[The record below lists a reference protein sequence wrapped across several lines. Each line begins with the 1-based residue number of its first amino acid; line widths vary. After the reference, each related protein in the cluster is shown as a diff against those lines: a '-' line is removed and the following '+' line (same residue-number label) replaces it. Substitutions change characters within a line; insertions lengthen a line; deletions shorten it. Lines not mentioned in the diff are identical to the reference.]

1 MHAPQPG
8 RFLTPA
14 LLPALLVVCYLT
26 ALPLGLADGP
36 AASTDVLQH
45 RLATLSGLQWTG
57 LVVLILTATLFL
69 SHCAPALTRLVEG
82 DRWWGSVSRLLRAR
96 QRWRREIARRR
107 LTSQFEQARATSDP
121 ELLIEVRSMSAW
133 LSERYPMNDGLL
145 RPTALGNAL
154 AAAHEQIEDVYG
166 LDVRLAWPRL
176 YQVLGKRMRTEADAR
191 SGLLHM
197 YVSFFVFSLPAA
209 AASLIAW
216 PRSTVAAMVLWLA
229 PLGIAAMAYPS
240 AVRAAV
246 AYGSSLRVAFDLHRF
261 DLYEALHLPAPANQ
275 ERERVTNA
283 ALSSQWR
290 HSALRSHDLS
300 YPQQSRPTAGADH
313 SVRPTGTPTTSEGEE
328 TPAPAPGEET
338 LTPAPDGSRTDR
350 RPSGGWAGDVG
361 ATRPGEHAPT
371 DVAGE
376 KLLKAG
382 ASGAGVLATVGAM
395 ATAAATPMA
404 GSLLL
409 TGVGA
414 IGAAAVFAATEVLR
428 RRSQREALPASAE
441 EAQPPTL
448 DYDHPSSHPAPLVQV
463 GESIREALSPSP
475 PKAFRGGLAVT
486 LEQADSVERVDD
498 EPEWHI
504 RQGREA
510 TVVICVGL
518 GAEHQQRPERLLS
531 GAEGVADELLV
542 VSGQSADVVDLDL
555 TVDAP
560 FMTVRPARH
569 SVRAQVAGGQA
580 WFRSTVS
587 AVEAGTYDIRV
598 AVYSSGGLVQ
608 ALPLSIVVDEVPPA
622 GR

>member
-14 LLPALLVVCYLT
+14 LLPALFVVCYLT

-36 AASTDVLQH
+36 AASTDALQR
-45 RLATLSGLQWTG
+45 RLARLSGLQWIG
-57 LVVLILTATLFL
+57 LVVMVLSATLFL
-69 SHCAPALTRLVEG
+69 SHCAPALTRLLEG
-82 DRWWGSVSRLLRAR
+82 DRWSGRISRLLRAR

-107 LTSQFEQARATSDP
+107 LTSQFEEALATSDP

-176 YQVLGKRMRTEADAR
+176 YHVLGKRMRTEADTR
-191 SGLLHM
+191 GGLLHM
-197 YVSFFVFSLPAA
+197 YVSFFVFSLPAT

-216 PRSTVAAMVLWLA
+216 PRWSVPAMVLWLA
-229 PLGIAAMAYPS
+229 PLGIAAMTYPS

-261 DLYEALHLPAPANQ
+261 DLYDALHLPAPANQ

-290 HSALRSHDLS
+290 HSAFRSHDVP
-300 YPQQSRPTAGADH
+300 YPQQSWPSGGDDDPVGLPR
-313 SVRPTGTPTTSEGEE
+313 TPTMSGGEE
-328 TPAPAPGEET
+328 TPEPGGVRT
-338 LTPAPDGSRTDR
+338 GRGPSGSRAGTPENDGADNVGGA
-350 RPSGGWAGDVG
+350 RPDENSPA
-361 ATRPGEHAPT
+361 

-409 TGVGA
+409 TGVGTV
-414 IGAAAVFAATEVLR
+414 GAVAAFAATELLR
-428 RRSQREALPASAE
+428 RRSQGEPVPAPAE
-441 EAQPPTL
+441 DTQPPTL
-448 DYDHPSSHPAPLVQV
+448 DYDHRAAHQSPLVQV
-463 GESIREALSPSP
+463 GDSIREALSPSP
-475 PKAFRGGLAVT
+475 PKAFRGGMAVT
-486 LEQADSVERVDD
+486 LQHADRVERVDD

-504 RQGREA
+504 RQGHEA
-510 TVVICVGL
+510 AVVISIGL
-518 GAEHQQRPERLLS
+518 GAEYQQRPQRLLD
-531 GAEGVADELLV
+531 GMEGVADELLA

-560 FMTVRPARH
+560 FMTVRPERH
-569 SVRAQVAGGQA
+569 SVRAQVAGGQVR
-580 WFRSTVS
+580 FRSTVS
-587 AVEAGTYDIRV
+587 AVEAGSYDIRV
-598 AVYSSGGLVQ
+598 AVYASGRLVQ
-608 ALPLSIVVDEVPPA
+608 ALPLSLVVDEVPPV